1 MKLTAVYLEP
11 QNGYKTPLRSDT
23 LWGILCW
30 AIRSVYDEPTL
41 EKFIADYNEG
51 KGAFNLSSCFPYIEL
66 YNEGEDEY
74 DKTHYFPLPKLYN
87 DNPLKAE
94 NFDDCV
100 REMTTRKDIKKNL
113 TYVSQELFEQI
124 LENGKLPNDETLKE
138 LSSPPGSAPTPV
150 TRNTIDRIKGGTL
163 ERDGRGQLFHVDEY
177 HLRLKGETIKHLLTE
192 ESTKQLLKDET
203 VKQLLQG
210 ETLKKLFKD
219 EIVEQV
225 LKGETVEQEFK
236 DGIVEKL
243 SENEATKQLLKDE
256 IVKQLLKD
264 EAVKNG
270 LFFLVKGDIK
280 PLLRG
285 ALNYL
290 EHTGFGGDRTVGK
303 GWFKIHYDENFI
315 LNEPEEENG
324 KDDVNAC
331 TTLSL
336 YHPND
341 ATKEVE
347 YFENNGDKI
356 LNYTL
361 ELRGGRLGFF
371 NYKQV
376 RKNAILMFKEG
387 SVFPIKKGITQ
398 YGKNPIVLSPDPIN
412 NPGLH
417 HEVSHY
423 GIGFMVKMKL

>member
-1 MKLTAVYLEP
+1 
-11 QNGYKTPLRSDT
+11 
-23 LWGILCW
+23 
-30 AIRSVYDEPTL
+30 VYDEPTL

-51 KGAFNLSSCFPYIEL
+51 KGAFNLSSCFPYIES
-66 YNEGEDEY
+66 DEI
-74 DKTHYFPLPKLYN
+74 KTHYFPPPKLYN

-94 NFDDCV
+94 SFDDCV

-124 LENGKLPNDETLKE
+124 LRGEKLPDDETLIKLE
-138 LSSPPGSAPTPV
+138 KPPTPASLPV

-163 ERDGRGQLFHVDEY
+163 ERDGRGQLFHVDEH
-177 HLRLKGETIKHLLTE
+177 HLADKT
-192 ESTKQLLKDET
+192 
-203 VKQLLQG
+203 
-210 ETLKKLFKD
+210 
-219 EIVEQV
+219 
-225 LKGETVEQEFK
+225 
-236 DGIVEKL
+236 
-243 SENEATKQLLKDE
+243 
-256 IVKQLLKD
+256 
-264 EAVKNG
+264 G

-303 GWFKIHYDENFI
+303 GWFKIHYDEDFT
-315 LNEPEEENG
+315 LNEPANA
-324 KDDVNAC
+324 DAC

-341 ATKEVE
+341 TANEVE
-347 YFENNGDKI
+347 YFENNGDKV

-376 RKNAILMFKEG
+376 RKDAILMFKEG
-387 SVFPIKKGITQ
+387 SVFPIKKGATQ
-398 YGKNPIVLSPDPIN
+398 YGKNPIVLSPDPKN

-423 GIGFMVKMKL
+423 GIGFMVKMKIS